1 MKFKVVE
8 ENQSKILLDAPL
20 VIEIF
25 DDDYK
30 YLGGSDILL
39 SEEFFSEIIKELKP
53 QEKIIKTMVY
63 EDPYPNHWLLTNSAI
78 YISGKIVKDLNSN
91 QRIIHFIDLSIISK
105 IVKCNKDGNIF
116 LSSDNYLSK
125 SKNKEEQ
132 DFISSGENIYIRYLD
147 RIGRMFYKAQCKEE
161 CKKEFYTSKYAVSND
176 FYRSLL
182 PINIPYEFYDELLK
196 EIN

>member
-8 ENQSKILLDAPL
+8 ENQSKRFDAPL

-30 YLGGSDILL
+30 YLGGSEILL

-53 QEKIIKTMVY
+53 QEKVIKTMVY

-78 YISGKIVKDLNSN
+78 YISGKMVHDLDSN

-125 SKNKEEQ
+125 SKNGEGQ
-132 DFISSGENIYIRYLD
+132 NFIVSGENIYISYLD

-161 CKKEFYTSKYAVSND
+161 CKKEFYDEKYGVSND
-176 FYRSLL
+176 FYWSLL